1 MKNSIVKTEM
11 VQPLMNVARRYSA
24 MPEYATFAS
33 AFVLLL
39 AARQGIR
46 FPLPNLDAIL
56 DEAEDIPLYVRS
68 FIKETIG
75 GHWREYQQA
84 VGAFDEES
92 LSDFFAVESVALLM
106 SAREDV
112 SVHPVIDT
120 LCAALLDIKKGDEV
134 ADLNCGI
141 GKFVCKVWFSLWN
154 ANGSDKGLRVSGYS
168 ENKTLAAV
176 SWIGC
181 HVAGVRAEIINNSI
195 FSPTNS
201 RYDKVLVIPPFGCE
215 VRQLNIIEVAESLSK
230 KFNSFPEVRLSSAEW
245 LFAARAAT
253 LLKDG
258 GRAIAVMPM
267 NILNGGLSK
276 VYREHLIRN
285 QMIEAVISIPAKYF
299 MNGTGIALALVVLS
313 DGKKEIKFVNGEE
326 YLKDE
331 GVVNAECGM
340 RNEELGMRNR
350 GVRLGKGH
358 DRLLDVKR
366 LLEDYKNLNDYEAIK
381 TFRIDE
387 VYGKDCNLIPDFYFG
402 ENLVYNNSQPFGK
415 MVGEIRRGAKL
426 SVAEW
431 KKYETTADTPVKK
444 VAFKNFSEGLIDEA
458 LPCLMEIPEGAS
470 DAVLED
476 GDLIISRMGMPFKI
490 AVVQASEGETLVADE
505 NVWICRMHGD
515 KKQSYFLRAF
525 LESQKGAKWMSR
537 LSAGATLRTISAK
550 NLTKIPVP
558 EFDEKTRAVIA
569 EELEKNTIL
578 VRENRKRLNESL
590 AAMKRVW
597 GMGNGE
603 LRMGN

>member
-1 MKNSIVKTEM
+1 
-11 VQPLMNVARRYSA
+11 
-24 MPEYATFAS
+24 
-33 AFVLLL
+33 LL

-68 FIKETIG
+68 FIEEIIG
-75 GHWREYQQA
+75 GHWREYQQS

-141 GKFVCKVWFSLWN
+141 GKFVCKAWFSLWN

-267 NILNGGLSK
+267 NTLNGGLSK
-276 VYREHLIRN
+276 VYREYLIRN

-299 MNGTGIALALVVLS
+299 MNGTGMAFSLVVLS
-313 DGKKEIKFVNGEE
+313 AGNKEIKFVNGEE
-326 YLKDE
+326 YFKDVAGVVSIDVQSLLKDY
-331 GVVNAECGM
+331 
-340 RNEELGMRNR
+340 
-350 GVRLGKGH
+350 H
-358 DRLLDVKR
+358 
-366 LLEDYKNLNDYEAIK
+366 NLNDFESVTTRPLDKICENDFIL
-381 TFRIDE
+381 T
-387 VYGKDCNLIPDFYFG
+387 PDFYLG
-402 ENLVYNNSQPFGK
+402 EDFEYNNSRPFGEL
-415 MVGEIRRGAKL
+415 VGEIRRGAKL
-426 SVAEW
+426 SIAEW

-490 AVVQASEGETLVADE
+490 AVVQASEGEMLVADE
-505 NVWICRMHGD
+505 NVWICRMRGD

-550 NLTKIPVP
+550 NLAKIPVL

-578 VRENRKRLNESL
+578 VRDNRKRLNESL
-590 AAMKRVW
+590 HSMKNVYNEFNK
-597 GMGNGE
+597 NG
-603 LRMGN
+603 GF

>member
-1 MKNSIVKTEM
+1 MKNIVKTEM
-11 VQPLMNVARRYSA
+11 IQPLMNVARRYST

-46 FPLPNLDAIL
+46 FPLPNLDAVL

-68 FIKETIG
+68 FIEETIG

-141 GKFVCKVWFSLWN
+141 GKFVCKAWFSLWN

-230 KFNSFPEVRLSSAEW
+230 KINSFPEVRLSSAEW

-267 NILNGGLSK
+267 NALNGGLSK
-276 VYREHLIRN
+276 VYRECLIRN

-299 MNGTGIALALVVLS
+299 MNGTGMAFSLVVLS
-313 DGKKEIKFVNGEE
+313 AGNKEIKFVSGEE
-326 YLKDE
+326 YFKDAAGVVSIDVQSLLKDY
-331 GVVNAECGM
+331 
-340 RNEELGMRNR
+340 
-350 GVRLGKGH
+350 H
-358 DRLLDVKR
+358 
-366 LLEDYKNLNDYEAIK
+366 NLNDFESVTTRPLDKICENDFIL
-381 TFRIDE
+381 T
-387 VYGKDCNLIPDFYFG
+387 PDFYLG
-402 ENLVYNNSQPFGK
+402 EDFEYNNSRPFGEL
-415 MVGEIRRGAKL
+415 VGEIRRGAKL
-426 SVAEW
+426 SIAEW

-515 KKQSYFLRAF
+515 KTQSYFLRAF

-590 AAMKRVW
+590 NSMKNVYNEFNK
-597 GMGNGE
+597 NG
-603 LRMGN
+603 GF

>member
-1 MKNSIVKTEM
+1 
-11 VQPLMNVARRYSA
+11 MNVARRYST

-141 GKFVCKVWFSLWN
+141 GKFVCKAWFSLWN
-154 ANGSDKGLRVSGYS
+154 VSGSDEGLCVSGYS

-181 HVAGVRAEIINNSI
+181 HVAGVRAEIINNNI

-299 MNGTGIALALVVLS
+299 MNGTGIALALVILS
-313 DGKKEIKFVNGEE
+313 NGKKEIKFVNGEE
-326 YLKDE
+326 YLKD
-331 GVVNAECGM
+331 VAES
-340 RNEELGMRNR
+340 
-350 GVRLGKGH
+350 VSI
-358 DRLLDVKR
+358 DVQSLLK
-366 LLEDYKNLNDYEAIK
+366 DYHNLNDFESVTTRPLDKICENDFIL
-381 TFRIDE
+381 T
-387 VYGKDCNLIPDFYFG
+387 PDFYLG
-402 ENLVYNNSQPFGK
+402 EDFEYNNSRPFGEL
-415 MVGEIRRGAKL
+415 VGEIRRGAKL
-426 SVAEW
+426 SIAEW

-590 AAMKRVW
+590 HSMKNVYNEFNKNR
-597 GMGNGE
+597 GF
-603 LRMGN
+603 

>member
-1 MKNSIVKTEM
+1 MKNIVKTEM
-11 VQPLMNVARRYSA
+11 IQPLMNVARRYST

-75 GHWREYQQA
+75 GHWREYQQV

-120 LCAALLDIKKGDEV
+120 LCVALLDIKKGDEV
-134 ADLNCGI
+134 VDLNCGI
-141 GKFVCKVWFSLWN
+141 GKFVCKAWFSLWN

-168 ENKTLAAV
+168 ENKSLAAV

-195 FSPTNS
+195 FSSTNL

-215 VRQLNIIEVAESLSK
+215 VRQLNIIAVVESLTE
-230 KFNSFPEVRLSSAEW
+230 KFDRFPDVRLSSAEW
-245 LFAARAAT
+245 LFAARAVT

-267 NILNGGLSK
+267 NALNGGLSK
-276 VYREHLIRN
+276 VYREYLIRN

-299 MNGTGIALALVVLS
+299 INGTGMAFSLVVFS
-313 DGKKEIKFVNGEE
+313 AGNKEIKFVNGEE
-326 YLKDE
+326 YLKD
-331 GVVNAECGM
+331 VAES
-340 RNEELGMRNR
+340 
-350 GVRLGKGH
+350 VSI
-358 DRLLDVKR
+358 DVQSLLK
-366 LLEDYKNLNDYEAIK
+366 DYHNLNDFESVTTRPLDKICENDFIL
-381 TFRIDE
+381 T
-387 VYGKDCNLIPDFYFG
+387 PDFYLG
-402 ENLVYNNSQPFGK
+402 EDFEYNNSRPFGEL
-415 MVGEIRRGAKL
+415 VGEIRRGAKL
-426 SVAEW
+426 SIAEW

-458 LPCLMEIPEGAS
+458 LPCLMEIPEGSS

-515 KKQSYFLRAF
+515 KTQSYFLRAF

-569 EELEKNTIL
+569 EELEKSTIL
-578 VRENRKRLNESL
+578 VRDNRKRLNESL
-590 AAMKRVW
+590 SSMKNVYNEFNK
-597 GMGNGE
+597 NG
-603 LRMGN
+603 GF

>member
-1 MKNSIVKTEM
+1 MKNIVKTEM
-11 VQPLMNVARRYSA
+11 IQPLMNVARRYST

-68 FIKETIG
+68 FIKEIIG

-141 GKFVCKVWFSLWN
+141 GKFVCKAWFSLWN

-168 ENKTLAAV
+168 ENKTLAAT

-267 NILNGGLSK
+267 NALNGGLSK
-276 VYREHLIRN
+276 VYREYLIRN

-326 YLKDE
+326 YLKD
-331 GVVNAECGM
+331 VAES
-340 RNEELGMRNR
+340 
-350 GVRLGKGH
+350 VSI
-358 DRLLDVKR
+358 DVQSLLK
-366 LLEDYKNLNDYEAIK
+366 DYHNLNDFESVTTRPLDKICENDFIL
-381 TFRIDE
+381 T
-387 VYGKDCNLIPDFYFG
+387 PDFYLG
-402 ENLVYNNSQPFGK
+402 EDFEYNNSRPFGEL
-415 MVGEIRRGAKL
+415 VGEIRRGAKL
-426 SVAEW
+426 SIAEW

-515 KKQSYFLRAF
+515 KTQSYFLRAF
-525 LESQKGAKWMSR
+525 LESQKGTKWMSR

-558 EFDEKTRAVIA
+558 EFDEKMRAVIA

-590 AAMKRVW
+590 HSMKNVYNEFNK
-597 GMGNGE
+597 NG
-603 LRMGN
+603 GF

>member
-1 MKNSIVKTEM
+1 MKNIVKTEM
-11 VQPLMNVARRYSA
+11 IQPLMNVARRYST

-68 FIKETIG
+68 FIEETIG

-112 SVHPVIDT
+112 SVRPVIDT

-141 GKFVCKVWFSLWN
+141 GKFVCKAWFSLWN

-230 KFNSFPEVRLSSAEW
+230 KFSSFPEVRLSSAEW

-267 NILNGGLSK
+267 NTLNGGLSK
-276 VYREHLIRN
+276 VYREYLIRN

-299 MNGTGIALALVVLS
+299 MNGTGMAFSLVVLS
-313 DGKKEIKFVNGEE
+313 AGNKEIKFVSGEE
-326 YLKDE
+326 YFKDAAGVVSIDVQSLLKDY
-331 GVVNAECGM
+331 
-340 RNEELGMRNR
+340 
-350 GVRLGKGH
+350 H
-358 DRLLDVKR
+358 
-366 LLEDYKNLNDYEAIK
+366 NLNDFESVTTRPLDKICEND
-381 TFRIDE
+381 FI
-387 VYGKDCNLIPDFYFG
+387 LIPDFYLG
-402 ENLVYNNSQPFGK
+402 EDFEYNNSRPFGEL
-415 MVGEIRRGAKL
+415 VGEIRRGAKL
-426 SVAEW
+426 SIAEW

-444 VAFKNFSEGLIDEA
+444 VAFKNFSEGLIDEV
-458 LPCLMEIPEGAS
+458 LPCLMKIPEGS
-470 DAVLED
+470 RDAVLED

-515 KKQSYFLRAF
+515 KTQSYFLRAF

-590 AAMKRVW
+590 NSMKNVYNEFNK
-597 GMGNGE
+597 NG
-603 LRMGN
+603 GF

>member
-1 MKNSIVKTEM
+1 MKNIVKTEM
-11 VQPLMNVARRYSA
+11 IQPLMNVARRYST

-68 FIKETIG
+68 FIEETIG

-141 GKFVCKVWFSLWN
+141 GKFVCKAWFSLWN

-326 YLKDE
+326 YLKDVA
-331 GVVNAECGM
+331 GSVSIDVQS
-340 RNEELGMRNR
+340 
-350 GVRLGKGH
+350 
-358 DRLLDVKR
+358 LLK
-366 LLEDYKNLNDYEAIK
+366 DYHNLNDFESVTTRPLDKICEND
-381 TFRIDE
+381 FIL
-387 VYGKDCNLIPDFYFG
+387 VPDFYLG
-402 ENLVYNNSQPFGK
+402 EDFEYNNSRPFGEL
-415 MVGEIRRGAKL
+415 VGEIRRGAKL
-426 SVAEW
+426 SIAEW

-550 NLTKIPVP
+550 NIWKIPVP
-558 EFDEKTRAVIA
+558 EFDEKTCEVIA
-569 EELEKNTIL
+569 AELEKNTIL
-578 VRENRKRLNESL
+578 VRENRRRLNESL
-590 AAMKRVW
+590 HSMKNVYNEFNK
-597 GMGNGE
+597 NG
-603 LRMGN
+603 GF

>member
-11 VQPLMNVARRYSA
+11 VQPLMNVARRYST

-141 GKFVCKVWFSLWN
+141 GKFVCKAWFSLWN

-181 HVAGVRAEIINNSI
+181 HVAGVRAEIINNNI

-285 QMIEAVISIPAKYF
+285 QMIEAVISIPARYF
-299 MNGTGIALALVVLS
+299 MNGTGIALAIVVLS

-326 YLKDE
+326 YLKD
-331 GVVNAECGM
+331 VAES
-340 RNEELGMRNR
+340 
-350 GVRLGKGH
+350 VSI
-358 DRLLDVKR
+358 DVQSLLK
-366 LLEDYKNLNDYEAIK
+366 DYHNLNDFESVTTRPLDKICENDFIL
-381 TFRIDE
+381 T
-387 VYGKDCNLIPDFYFG
+387 PDFYLG
-402 ENLVYNNSQPFGK
+402 EDFEYNNSRPFGEL
-415 MVGEIRRGAKL
+415 VGEIRRGAKL
-426 SVAEW
+426 SIAEW

-590 AAMKRVW
+590 HSMKNFYNEFNK
-597 GMGNGE
+597 NG
-603 LRMGN
+603 GF

>member
-1 MKNSIVKTEM
+1 MKNIVKTE
-11 VQPLMNVARRYSA
+11 VIQPLMNVARRYST

-68 FIKETIG
+68 FIEEIIG

-141 GKFVCKVWFSLWN
+141 GKFVCKAWFSLWN

-245 LFAARAAT
+245 LFAARAGT

-267 NILNGGLSK
+267 NALNGGLSK
-276 VYREHLIRN
+276 VYREYLIRN

-299 MNGTGIALALVVLS
+299 MNGTGMAFSLVVLS
-313 DGKKEIKFVNGEE
+313 AGNKEIKFVSGEE
-326 YLKDE
+326 YFKDVAGVVSIVVQSLLKDY
-331 GVVNAECGM
+331 
-340 RNEELGMRNR
+340 
-350 GVRLGKGH
+350 H
-358 DRLLDVKR
+358 
-366 LLEDYKNLNDYEAIK
+366 NLNDFESVTTRPLDKICENDFIL
-381 TFRIDE
+381 T
-387 VYGKDCNLIPDFYFG
+387 PDFFLG
-402 ENLVYNNSQPFGK
+402 EDFVYNNSRPFGEL
-415 MVGEIRRGAKL
+415 VGEIRRGAKL
-426 SVAEW
+426 SIAEW

-458 LPCLMEIPEGAS
+458 LPCLMEIPEGS
-470 DAVLED
+470 GDAVLED

-490 AVVQASEGETLVADE
+490 AVVQASEGEMLVADE

-578 VRENRKRLNESL
+578 VRDNRKRLNESL
-590 AAMKRVW
+590 HSMKNVYNEFNK
-597 GMGNGE
+597 NG
-603 LRMGN
+603 GF

>member
-1 MKNSIVKTEM
+1 MKNIVKTEM
-11 VQPLMNVARRYSA
+11 IQPLMNVARRYST

-68 FIKETIG
+68 FIEEIIG

-141 GKFVCKVWFSLWN
+141 GKFVCKAWFSLWN
-154 ANGSDKGLRVSGYS
+154 ANGSDKDLRVSGYS
-168 ENKTLAAV
+168 ENKTLAAA

-276 VYREHLIRN
+276 VYREHLVRN

-326 YLKDE
+326 YLKD
-331 GVVNAECGM
+331 VAES
-340 RNEELGMRNR
+340 
-350 GVRLGKGH
+350 VSI
-358 DRLLDVKR
+358 DVQSLLK
-366 LLEDYKNLNDYEAIK
+366 DYHNLNDFESVTTRPLDKICENDFIL
-381 TFRIDE
+381 T
-387 VYGKDCNLIPDFYFG
+387 PDFYLG
-402 ENLVYNNSQPFGK
+402 EDFEYNNSRPFGEL
-415 MVGEIRRGAKL
+415 VGEIRRGAKL
-426 SVAEW
+426 SIAEW

-444 VAFKNFSEGLIDEA
+444 VAFKNFSEGLIDES
-458 LPCLMEIPEGAS
+458 LPCLMEIPEESS

-490 AVVQASEGETLVADE
+490 AVVQAFEGETLVADE

-590 AAMKRVW
+590 NSMKNVYNEFNK
-597 GMGNGE
+597 NG
-603 LRMGN
+603 GF

>member
-11 VQPLMNVARRYSA
+11 IQPLMNVARRYST

-141 GKFVCKVWFSLWN
+141 GKFVCKAWFSLWN
-154 ANGSDKGLRVSGYS
+154 VSGSDEGLCVSGYS

-267 NILNGGLSK
+267 NALNGGQSK
-276 VYREHLIRN
+276 VYREYLVRN
-285 QMIEAVISIPAKYF
+285 QMIESVISIPAKYF
-299 MNGTGIALALVVLS
+299 MNGTGIAFALVVLS
-313 DGKKEIKFVNGEE
+313 NGSKEIKFVNGEE
-326 YLKDE
+326 YLKD
-331 GVVNAECGM
+331 VAES
-340 RNEELGMRNR
+340 
-350 GVRLGKGH
+350 VSI
-358 DRLLDVKR
+358 DVQSLLK
-366 LLEDYKNLNDYEAIK
+366 DYHNLNDFESVTTRPLDKICENDFIL
-381 TFRIDE
+381 T
-387 VYGKDCNLIPDFYFG
+387 PDFYLG
-402 ENLVYNNSQPFGK
+402 EDFEYNNSRPFGEL
-415 MVGEIRRGAKL
+415 VGEIRRGAKL
-426 SVAEW
+426 SIAEW

-490 AVVQASEGETLVADE
+490 AVVQASEGETPVADE

-590 AAMKRVW
+590 NSMKNVYNEFNK
-597 GMGNGE
+597 NG
-603 LRMGN
+603 GF

>member
-1 MKNSIVKTEM
+1 MKNIVKTEM
-11 VQPLMNVARRYSA
+11 IQPLMNVARRYST

-68 FIKETIG
+68 FIEEIIG

-141 GKFVCKVWFSLWN
+141 GKFVCKAWFSLWN
-154 ANGSDKGLRVSGYS
+154 ANGSDKGLLVSGCS

-215 VRQLNIIEVAESLSK
+215 VRQLNIIEVVESLTE
-230 KFNSFPEVRLSSAEW
+230 KFDRFPDVRLSSAEW

-267 NILNGGLSK
+267 NALNGGLSK
-276 VYREHLIRN
+276 VYREYLIRN

-299 MNGTGIALALVVLS
+299 MNGTGMAFSLVVLS
-313 DGKKEIKFVNGEE
+313 AGNKEIKFVSGEE
-326 YLKDE
+326 YFKDAAGVVSIDVQSLLKDY
-331 GVVNAECGM
+331 
-340 RNEELGMRNR
+340 
-350 GVRLGKGH
+350 H
-358 DRLLDVKR
+358 
-366 LLEDYKNLNDYEAIK
+366 NLNDFESVTTRPLDKICENDFIL
-381 TFRIDE
+381 T
-387 VYGKDCNLIPDFYFG
+387 PDFYLG
-402 ENLVYNNSQPFGK
+402 EDFEYNNSRPFGEL
-415 MVGEIRRGAKL
+415 VGEIRRGAKL
-426 SVAEW
+426 SIAEW

-490 AVVQASEGETLVADE
+490 AVVHASEGETLVADE
-505 NVWICRMHGD
+505 NVWICRMRGD

-590 AAMKRVW
+590 NSMKNVYNEFNK
-597 GMGNGE
+597 NG
-603 LRMGN
+603 GF

>member
-1 MKNSIVKTEM
+1 MKNIVKTEM
-11 VQPLMNVARRYSA
+11 IQPLMNVARRYST

-68 FIKETIG
+68 FIEEIIG
-75 GHWREYQQA
+75 GHWREYQQS

-141 GKFVCKVWFSLWN
+141 GKFVCKAWFSLWN

-181 HVAGVRAEIINNSI
+181 HVAGVRAEIVNNSI

-258 GRAIAVMPM
+258 GQAIAVMPM
-267 NILNGGLSK
+267 NTLNGGLSK

-299 MNGTGIALALVVLS
+299 MNGTGMAFSLVVLS
-313 DGKKEIKFVNGEE
+313 AGNKEIKFVNGEE
-326 YLKDE
+326 YFKDVAGVVSIDVQSLLKDY
-331 GVVNAECGM
+331 
-340 RNEELGMRNR
+340 
-350 GVRLGKGH
+350 H
-358 DRLLDVKR
+358 
-366 LLEDYKNLNDYEAIK
+366 NLNDFESVTTRPLDKICENDFIL
-381 TFRIDE
+381 T
-387 VYGKDCNLIPDFYFG
+387 PDFYLG
-402 ENLVYNNSQPFGK
+402 EDFEYNNSRPFGEL
-415 MVGEIRRGAKL
+415 VGEIRRGAKL
-426 SVAEW
+426 SIAEW
-431 KKYETTADTPVKK
+431 KKYETTAGTPVKK
-444 VAFKNFSEGLIDEA
+444 VAFKNFSEGLIDDA

-515 KKQSYFLRAF
+515 KTQSYFLRAF

-590 AAMKRVW
+590 NSMKNVYNEFNK
-597 GMGNGE
+597 NG
-603 LRMGN
+603 GF

>member
-141 GKFVCKVWFSLWN
+141 GKFVCKAWFSLWN

-285 QMIEAVISIPAKYF
+285 QMIEAVISIPARYF
-299 MNGTGIALALVVLS
+299 MNGTGIALAIVVLS

-326 YLKDE
+326 YLKD
-331 GVVNAECGM
+331 VAES
-340 RNEELGMRNR
+340 
-350 GVRLGKGH
+350 VSI
-358 DRLLDVKR
+358 DVQSLLK
-366 LLEDYKNLNDYEAIK
+366 DYHNLNDFESVTTRPLDKICENDFIL
-381 TFRIDE
+381 T
-387 VYGKDCNLIPDFYFG
+387 PDFYLG
-402 ENLVYNNSQPFGK
+402 EDFEYNNSRPFGEL
-415 MVGEIRRGAKL
+415 VGEIRRGAKL
-426 SVAEW
+426 SIAEW

-444 VAFKNFSEGLIDEA
+444 VAFKNFSEGLIDDA

-590 AAMKRVW
+590 HSMKNFYNEFNK
-597 GMGNGE
+597 NG
-603 LRMGN
+603 GF

>member
-11 VQPLMNVARRYSA
+11 IQPLMNVARRYST

-141 GKFVCKVWFSLWN
+141 GKFVCKAWFSLWN

-168 ENKTLAAV
+168 ENKTFAAV

-201 RYDKVLVIPPFGCE
+201 RYDKVLIIPPFGFD
-215 VRQLNIIEVAESLSK
+215 VRQLNIIEVAESIAG
-230 KFNSFPEVRLSSAEW
+230 KFDDFPDVRLSSADW

-253 LLKDG
+253 LLKSG

-267 NILNGGLSK
+267 NALNGGQSK

-299 MNGTGIALALVVLS
+299 MNGTGIALAIVVLS

-326 YLKDE
+326 YLKD
-331 GVVNAECGM
+331 VAES
-340 RNEELGMRNR
+340 
-350 GVRLGKGH
+350 VSI
-358 DRLLDVKR
+358 DVQSLLK
-366 LLEDYKNLNDYEAIK
+366 DYHNLNDFESVTTRPLDKICENDFIL
-381 TFRIDE
+381 T
-387 VYGKDCNLIPDFYFG
+387 PDFYLG
-402 ENLVYNNSQPFGK
+402 EDFEYNNSRPFGEL
-415 MVGEIRRGAKL
+415 VGEIRRGAKL
-426 SVAEW
+426 SIAEW

-590 AAMKRVW
+590 HSMKNVYNEFNK
-597 GMGNGE
+597 NG
-603 LRMGN
+603 GF

>member
-1 MKNSIVKTEM
+1 MKNIVKTEM
-11 VQPLMNVARRYSA
+11 VQPLMNVARRYST

-68 FIKETIG
+68 FIEETIG

-141 GKFVCKVWFSLWN
+141 GKFVCKAWFSLWN

-168 ENKTLAAV
+168 ENKTFAAV

-201 RYDKVLVIPPFGCE
+201 RYDKVLIIPPFGFD
-215 VRQLNIIEVAESLSK
+215 VRQLNIIEVAESIAG
-230 KFNSFPEVRLSSAEW
+230 KFDDFPDVRLSSADW

-253 LLKDG
+253 LLKSG

-267 NILNGGLSK
+267 NALNGGQSK

-299 MNGTGIALALVVLS
+299 MNGTGIALAIVVLS

-326 YLKDE
+326 YLKD
-331 GVVNAECGM
+331 VAES
-340 RNEELGMRNR
+340 
-350 GVRLGKGH
+350 VSI
-358 DRLLDVKR
+358 DVQSLLK
-366 LLEDYKNLNDYEAIK
+366 DYHNLNDFESVTTRPLDKICENDFIL
-381 TFRIDE
+381 T
-387 VYGKDCNLIPDFYFG
+387 PDFYLG
-402 ENLVYNNSQPFGK
+402 EDFEYNNSRPFGEL
-415 MVGEIRRGAKL
+415 VGEIRRGAKL
-426 SVAEW
+426 SIAEW

-444 VAFKNFSEGLIDEA
+444 VAFKNFSEGLIDDA

-590 AAMKRVW
+590 HSMKNVYNEFNK
-597 GMGNGE
+597 NG
-603 LRMGN
+603 GF

>member
-1 MKNSIVKTEM
+1 MKNIVKTEM
-11 VQPLMNVARRYSA
+11 IQPLMNVARRYST

-68 FIKETIG
+68 FIEEIIG

-141 GKFVCKVWFSLWN
+141 GKFVCKAWFSLWN

-181 HVAGVRAEIINNSI
+181 HVAGVRAEIVNNSI

-299 MNGTGIALALVVLS
+299 MNGTGMAFSLVVLS
-313 DGKKEIKFVNGEE
+313 AGNKEIKFVNGEE
-326 YLKDE
+326 YFKDVAGVVSIDVQSLLKDY
-331 GVVNAECGM
+331 
-340 RNEELGMRNR
+340 
-350 GVRLGKGH
+350 H
-358 DRLLDVKR
+358 
-366 LLEDYKNLNDYEAIK
+366 NLNDFESVTTRPLDKICENDFIL
-381 TFRIDE
+381 T
-387 VYGKDCNLIPDFYFG
+387 PDFYLGEDFG
-402 ENLVYNNSQPFGK
+402 YNNSRPFGEL
-415 MVGEIRRGAKL
+415 VGEIRRGAKL
-426 SVAEW
+426 SIAEW
-431 KKYETTADTPVKK
+431 RKYETTADTPVKK

-515 KKQSYFLRAF
+515 KTQSYFLRAF

-590 AAMKRVW
+590 NSMKNVYNEFNK
-597 GMGNGE
+597 NGVF
-603 LRMGN
+603 

>member
-11 VQPLMNVARRYSA
+11 VQPLMNVARRYST

-75 GHWREYQQA
+75 RHWREYQQA

-141 GKFVCKVWFSLWN
+141 GKFVCKAWFSLWN
-154 ANGSDKGLRVSGYS
+154 VSGSDEGLCVSGYS

-181 HVAGVRAEIINNSI
+181 HVAGVRAEIINNNI

-276 VYREHLIRN
+276 VYRECIIRN

-313 DGKKEIKFVNGEE
+313 NGKKEIKFVNGEE
-326 YLKDE
+326 YLKD
-331 GVVNAECGM
+331 VAES
-340 RNEELGMRNR
+340 
-350 GVRLGKGH
+350 VSI
-358 DRLLDVKR
+358 DVQSLLK
-366 LLEDYKNLNDYEAIK
+366 DYHNLNDFESVTTRPLDKICENDFIL
-381 TFRIDE
+381 T
-387 VYGKDCNLIPDFYFG
+387 PDFYLG
-402 ENLVYNNSQPFGK
+402 EDFEYNNSRPFGEL
-415 MVGEIRRGAKL
+415 VGEIRRGAKL
-426 SVAEW
+426 SIAEW

-590 AAMKRVW
+590 HSMKNVYNEFNK
-597 GMGNGE
+597 NG
-603 LRMGN
+603 GF

>member
-1 MKNSIVKTEM
+1 MKNSIVKTE
-11 VQPLMNVARRYSA
+11 VIQPLINVARRYST

-68 FIKETIG
+68 FIEETIG

-141 GKFVCKVWFSLWN
+141 GKFVCKAWFSLWN

-195 FSPTNS
+195 FSPTNL

-299 MNGTGIALALVVLS
+299 MNGTGIALAIVVLS

-326 YLKDE
+326 YLKD
-331 GVVNAECGM
+331 VAES
-340 RNEELGMRNR
+340 
-350 GVRLGKGH
+350 VSI
-358 DRLLDVKR
+358 DVQSLLK
-366 LLEDYKNLNDYEAIK
+366 DYHNLNDFESVTTRPLDKICENDFIL
-381 TFRIDE
+381 T
-387 VYGKDCNLIPDFYFG
+387 PDFYLG
-402 ENLVYNNSQPFGK
+402 EDFEYNNSRPFGEL
-415 MVGEIRRGAKL
+415 VGEIRRGAKL
-426 SVAEW
+426 SIAEW

-444 VAFKNFSEGLIDEA
+444 VAFKNFSEGLIDDA

-490 AVVQASEGETLVADE
+490 AVVQASEGEMLVADE

-550 NLTKIPVP
+550 HLTKIPVP

-590 AAMKRVW
+590 HSMKNVYNEFNK
-597 GMGNGE
+597 NG
-603 LRMGN
+603 GF

>member
-11 VQPLMNVARRYSA
+11 IQPLMNVARRYST

-39 AARQGIR
+39 AASQGIR

-92 LSDFFAVESVALLM
+92 LLDFFAVESVALLM

-141 GKFVCKVWFSLWN
+141 GKFVCKAWFSLWN

-181 HVAGVRAEIINNSI
+181 HLAGVRAEIINNSI

-267 NILNGGLSK
+267 NALNGGQSK
-276 VYREHLIRN
+276 VYREYLVRN
-285 QMIEAVISIPAKYF
+285 QMIESVISIPAKYF
-299 MNGTGIALALVVLS
+299 MNGTGIAFALVVLS
-313 DGKKEIKFVNGEE
+313 NGSKEIKFVNGEE
-326 YLKDE
+326 YLKD
-331 GVVNAECGM
+331 VAES
-340 RNEELGMRNR
+340 
-350 GVRLGKGH
+350 VSI
-358 DRLLDVKR
+358 DVQSLLK
-366 LLEDYKNLNDYEAIK
+366 DYHNLNDFESVTTRPLDKICENDFIL
-381 TFRIDE
+381 T
-387 VYGKDCNLIPDFYFG
+387 PDFYLG
-402 ENLVYNNSQPFGK
+402 EDFEYNNSRPFGEL
-415 MVGEIRRGAKL
+415 VGEIRRGAKL
-426 SVAEW
+426 SIAEC

-490 AVVQASEGETLVADE
+490 AVVQVSEGETLVADE

-603 LRMGN
+603 LRMRNEE

>member
-24 MPEYATFAS
+24 MPEYAIFAS

-68 FIKETIG
+68 FIEETIG
-75 GHWREYQQA
+75 VHWREYQQA

-141 GKFVCKVWFSLWN
+141 GKFVCKAWFSLWN

-230 KFNSFPEVRLSSAEW
+230 FNSFPEVRLSSAEW

-267 NILNGGLSK
+267 NALNGGLSK
-276 VYREHLIRN
+276 VYREYLIRN

-313 DGKKEIKFVNGEE
+313 NGKKEIKFVNGGE
-326 YLKDE
+326 YLKDVA
-331 GVVNAECGM
+331 GSVSIDVQS
-340 RNEELGMRNR
+340 
-350 GVRLGKGH
+350 
-358 DRLLDVKR
+358 LLK
-366 LLEDYKNLNDYEAIK
+366 DYHNLNDFESVTTRPLDKICEND
-381 TFRIDE
+381 FIL
-387 VYGKDCNLIPDFYFG
+387 VPDFYLG
-402 ENLVYNNSQPFGK
+402 EDFEYNNSRPFGEL
-415 MVGEIRRGAKL
+415 VGEIRRGAKL
-426 SVAEW
+426 SIAEW

-458 LPCLMEIPEGAS
+458 LPCLMEIPEGAGNS
-470 DAVLED
+470 VLED
-476 GDLIISRMGMPFKI
+476 GDIIISRMGMPFKI

-590 AAMKRVW
+590 NSMKNVYNEFNKS
-597 GMGNGE
+597 GGF
-603 LRMGN
+603 

>member
-1 MKNSIVKTEM
+1 MKNIVKTEM
-11 VQPLMNVARRYSA
+11 IQPLMNVAHRYST

-68 FIKETIG
+68 FIEEIIG
-75 GHWREYQQA
+75 GHWREYQQS

-141 GKFVCKVWFSLWN
+141 GKFVCKAWFSLWN

-181 HVAGVRAEIINNSI
+181 HVAGVRAEIVNNSI

-267 NILNGGLSK
+267 NTLNGGLSK

-299 MNGTGIALALVVLS
+299 MNGTGMAFSLVVLS
-313 DGKKEIKFVNGEE
+313 AGNKEIKFVSGEE
-326 YLKDE
+326 YFKDAAGVVSIDVQSLLKDY
-331 GVVNAECGM
+331 
-340 RNEELGMRNR
+340 
-350 GVRLGKGH
+350 H
-358 DRLLDVKR
+358 
-366 LLEDYKNLNDYEAIK
+366 NLNDFESVTTRPLDKICENDFIL
-381 TFRIDE
+381 T
-387 VYGKDCNLIPDFYFG
+387 PDFYLG
-402 ENLVYNNSQPFGK
+402 EDFEYNNSRPFGEL
-415 MVGEIRRGAKL
+415 VGEIRRGAKL
-426 SVAEW
+426 SIAEW

-515 KKQSYFLRAF
+515 KTQSYFLRAY

-558 EFDEKTRAVIA
+558 EFDDKTRAVIA

-590 AAMKRVW
+590 HSMKNVYNEFNK
-597 GMGNGE
+597 NG
-603 LRMGN
+603 GF

>member
-1 MKNSIVKTEM
+1 
-11 VQPLMNVARRYSA
+11 MNVARRYSA

-68 FIKETIG
+68 FIEETIG

-141 GKFVCKVWFSLWN
+141 GKFVCKAWFSLWN

-326 YLKDE
+326 YLKD
-331 GVVNAECGM
+331 VAES
-340 RNEELGMRNR
+340 
-350 GVRLGKGH
+350 VSI
-358 DRLLDVKR
+358 DVQSLLK
-366 LLEDYKNLNDYEAIK
+366 DYHNLNDFESVTTRPLDKICENDFIL
-381 TFRIDE
+381 T
-387 VYGKDCNLIPDFYFG
+387 PDFYLG
-402 ENLVYNNSQPFGK
+402 EDFEYNNSRPFGEL
-415 MVGEIRRGAKL
+415 VGEIRRGAKL
-426 SVAEW
+426 SIAEW

-444 VAFKNFSEGLIDEA
+444 VAFKNFSEGLIDDA

-537 LSAGATLRTISAK
+537 LSTGASLRTISAK
-550 NLTKIPVP
+550 NIGKIPVP
-558 EFDEKTRAVIA
+558 EFDEKTRGVIA
-569 EELEKNTIL
+569 AELEKNTIL

-603 LRMGN
+603 LRMGNEE

>member
-1 MKNSIVKTEM
+1 MKNIVKTEM
-11 VQPLMNVARRYSA
+11 IQPLMNVARRYST

-56 DEAEDIPLYVRS
+56 TEAEDIPLYVRS
-68 FIKETIG
+68 FIEEIIG

-141 GKFVCKVWFSLWN
+141 GKFVCKAWFSLWN

-267 NILNGGLSK
+267 NALNGGLSK

-326 YLKDE
+326 YLKD
-331 GVVNAECGM
+331 VAES
-340 RNEELGMRNR
+340 
-350 GVRLGKGH
+350 VSI
-358 DRLLDVKR
+358 DVQSLLK
-366 LLEDYKNLNDYEAIK
+366 DYHNLNDFESVTTRPLDKICENDFIL
-381 TFRIDE
+381 T
-387 VYGKDCNLIPDFYFG
+387 PDFYLG
-402 ENLVYNNSQPFGK
+402 EDFEYNNSRPFGEL
-415 MVGEIRRGAKL
+415 VGEIRRGAKL
-426 SVAEW
+426 SIAEW
-431 KKYETTADTPVKK
+431 KKYETTAGTPVKK

-515 KKQSYFLRAF
+515 KTQSYFLRAF
-525 LESQKGAKWMSR
+525 LESQKGAKWLSR

-590 AAMKRVW
+590 NSMKNVYNEFNK
-597 GMGNGE
+597 NGVF
-603 LRMGN
+603 